1 MNATTW
7 FLTAAVF
14 VFVVYDIFAAIHW
27 GAGATIS
34 RDILQIAD
42 THPIL
47 PFAIGVLMGH
57 LFWPQR

>member
-7 FLTAAVF
+7 FLTAAVV
-14 VFVVYDIFAAIHW
+14 VFIVYDIFAAIHW
-27 GAGATIS
+27 GADGTIS
-34 RDILQIAD
+34 RDILQIAYI
-42 THPIL
+42 HPIL